1 MNNRAGLSRAESRQT
16 RVLAEALLARMDRV
30 PGLSE
35 PALIGKLKRLT
46 EAERSIVLARPNGH
60 EIVTVEDN
68 PTRLRALDQAWTLRQ
83 AYPAAQLEVSGRIRV
98 EQLHQIALG
107 VAHLSVPQLRALLA
121 EPEAG
126 PVIDGA
132 AEAIERSET

>member
-1 MNNRAGLSRAESRQT
+1 MPVNATRIVRQNVT
-16 RVLAEALLARMDRV
+16 
-30 PGLSE
+30 
-35 PALIGKLKRLT
+35 I
-46 EAERSIVLARPNGH
+46 ERSIVLARPNGH

-126 PVIDGA
+126 A
-132 AEAIERSET
+132 LAIEAEGVP